1 MTGQPPPAD
10 PDRTVAV
17 ATQQPQ
23 GGLGAAAGAA
33 DPDATRLRT
42 QVGAQPSDG
51 SNNVLPPG
59 TRLHE
64 FELLGVIGEGG
75 FGIVYKARDGQLER
89 TVAVKEY
96 MPSAL
101 AGRRADASVVVKSP
115 EHRETFDIGLRS
127 FINEAKML
135 AQFDH
140 PALVKVYRFFE
151 ANGTAYMAMPLY
163 EGGNL
168 KQALKA
174 RANWPALPPDEA
186 WLRRL
191 LVPLLDAVDL
201 LHRSDCLHRDI
212 APDNVLLVGGDR
224 PDVRP
229 LLLDFGA
236 ARRVLGGINGNVTQ
250 ALTVILKPGFAP
262 IEQYDEIPGMKQGPW
277 TDLYALGALMHFAI
291 TGKAPPPSV
300 GRMVHDAYRP
310 LAQVAQ
316 GRYSDRF
323 LAAIDAALAP
333 APQARPQS
341 IGAFRKLL
349 ASSDAAA
356 RPLLAPSPVQAT
368 PAPSVPAARPR
379 APLRLGRA
387 LAAGTALAAL
397 IVGGAWG
404 VLAWRDTTGAR
415 VALETK
421 ALTEAN
427 AARSAQP
434 QAQSAPQKA
443 AQETAPIAASTTAP
457 TTTPFTTP
465 PATTAAPSI
474 STNTAAPNTAATN
487 TAATNTAAPAASA
500 QPKPLPIAATKPAPP
515 KPIASASPVAPAP
528 TKALPAAPPAWIDAA
543 LAEGRDCYAARNYT
557 CTIARAESVLKA
569 EPAHEAATALLRQA
583 RSAQEAALASDWK
596 MR

>member
-1 MTGQPPPAD
+1 MTGQPPSAD

-23 GGLGAAAGAA
+23 GSLGAIAGAA

-42 QVGAQPSDG
+42 QAGTQPSDG

-174 RANWPALPPDEA
+174 RINWPAVPPDEA

-236 ARRVLGGINGNVTQ
+236 ARRVLGGTNGNVTQ

-368 PAPSVPAARPR
+368 PAPSVPAALLSAVCAQGLHDGGGRCLRGAPWCAPAHRGPPRTAGPAPR
-379 APLRLGRA
+379 AGRARCHRLQWCARLG
-387 LAAGTALAAL
+387 
-397 IVGGAWG
+397 AW
-404 VLAWRDTTGAR
+404 T
-415 VALETK
+415 
-421 ALTEAN
+421 
-427 AARSAQP
+427 SAQP
-434 QAQSAPQKA
+434 W
-443 AQETAPIAASTTAP
+443 TL
-457 TTTPFTTP
+457 
-465 PATTAAPSI
+465 PSLPV
-474 STNTAAPNTAATN
+474 TRRCG
-487 TAATNTAAPAASA
+487 PAACCWSSG
-500 QPKPLPIAATKPAPP
+500 ATRAG
-515 KPIASASPVAPAP
+515 
-528 TKALPAAPPAWIDAA
+528 
-543 LAEGRDCYAARNYT
+543 GRAG
-557 CTIARAESVLKA
+557 
-569 EPAHEAATALLRQA
+569 
-583 RSAQEAALASDWK
+583 RSC
-596 MR
+596 RRPR